1 MQRRMNRSCNLIC
14 MLLLCLLCTSRLPAQ
29 SGSVVTGTV
38 TDSASTPLPG
48 VSITEK
54 GKTTGTVTGPD
65 GRYRISVSNPNAT
78 LVFTFIGYQPQEVPL
93 NGRAAANVQLQQGSR
108 QLGELVVVGY
118 GTIRK
123 SDLTGA
129 VASVKA
135 GDLVTAGMNN
145 VSKALQGK
153 IAGVQIESAG
163 GDPGSGTRVLV
174 RGVGTLNNNSPLY
187 IVDGVQVTGI
197 NNLMPSDI
205 ASIEVLKDASAAAIY
220 GSRAANGVVLV
231 TTRSGAGGKTA
242 ISFNAYYG
250 VQQLARKMDVLNAS
264 EWARVSNAAHD
275 AAGVP
280 RLDIARNP
288 DSLGAGTDWQDEVY
302 RTAPIQSYE
311 LNVSGGGENGNY
323 SISGG
328 YFNQEGIVKV
338 TGYNRLNLR
347 IKSET
352 TKGRFKIGETVI
364 ISREKTITMPGGWGG
379 QGGNPVGSAVK
390 MIPVFQVYDPGA
402 QGGYAGA
409 YGPVVNVANP
419 MAQLNLE
426 SIWNR
431 YTNVITNAYA
441 EVSLFK
447 GLTYKFNL
455 GYIYTGGQAFDYA
468 QRYKVGELFA
478 HATND
483 LWERRDERN
492 FVMGENTLNYS
503 NTFGKHRLQVL
514 AGYASQVSRFRTD
527 SASVQDLPD
536 GVKVLDAGA
545 GVRSSGGYELQSG
558 LLSILGRVVYS
569 YDDRYLLTASFRRDG
584 SSRFSPAH
592 RYGNFPSI
600 ALGWNIGNEE
610 FFKPLSKTISQ
621 LKLRTSYGILGN
633 QEMADYQYIATIA
646 TNLNYVTGV
655 DQSKWYGAIQRA
667 LVDPNI
673 KWENTSTFNVGV
685 DAGFF
690 DNKLT
695 LTADYYIKHTTDI
708 LMNLPIPGSVGVTS
722 DPVMNA
728 GAIYNRGLEI
738 AAAYN
743 GRLGELSYGVNATF
757 ALDRN
762 KVDKL
767 LGGLPLYGGQP
778 THHGS
783 STTTTREGGS
793 VGAFYLIKTD
803 GIFNSQEEI
812 EAYRDKDGDL
822 IQPNASPGD
831 IRFVDANGDGIISDE
846 DKQYCG
852 SAFPKFSYGLG
863 FNARWKGFDLNM
875 FFQGTVGNKIYNGLR
890 MDLDGMNLEF
900 NYSKATLNAWTP
912 ERHTD
917 FPRAVIDDPNYNTR
931 VSDRFLES
939 GTYLRMRSLQLGYAL
954 PGALLRRV
962 GVDGL
967 RAYVSF
973 DNLFTITGYDGY
985 NPDIGRGSSILDR
998 GVDFGHVEY
1007 PLTRTA
1013 TIGVQLN
1020 F

>member
-1 MQRRMNRSCNLIC
+1 
-14 MLLLCLLCTSRLPAQ
+14 MLLLSLLFASRLSAQ
-29 SGSVVTGTV
+29 TGTAVTGTV
-38 TDSASTPLPG
+38 TDSTGTPLPG

-54 GKTTGTVTGPD
+54 GKATGTVTQTNGK
-65 GRYRISVSNPNAT
+65 YTLTVSSPSAV
-78 LVFTFIGYQPQEVPL
+78 LVYTFIGYQSQEVPL
-93 NGRAAANVQLQQGSR
+93 NGRGNVNVQMQQGSK

-118 GTIRK
+118 GSIRK

-129 VASVKA
+129 VASIK
-135 GDLVTAGMNN
+135 GTDLVTAGVNN
-145 VSKALQGK
+145 VSKALQGR
-153 IAGVQIESAG
+153 IAGVQVESAG
-163 GDPGSGTRVLV
+163 GNPGSGTRVLI

-197 NNLMPSDI
+197 DNLMPSDI

-231 TTRSGAGGKTA
+231 TTKSGAAGKTA
-242 ISFNAYYG
+242 ISVNAYYG
-250 VQQLARKMDVLNAS
+250 VQKLGKKLGVLNAR
-264 EWARVSNAAHD
+264 EWANVSNAAHD
-275 AAGVP
+275 AAGIA
-280 RLDIARNP
+280 RLNIARNP
-288 DSLGAGTDWQDEVY
+288 DSLGAGTDWQDEIY
-302 RTAPIQSYE
+302 RTAPVQSYE
-311 LNVSGGGENGNY
+311 LNISGGKEGSNY

-347 IKSET
+347 VKSET
-352 TKGRFKIGETVI
+352 TKGRFRIGETI
-364 ISREKTITMPGGWGG
+364 ILSREKTITMPGGWGG

-390 MIPVFQVYDPGA
+390 MIPVFQVYDPTA
-402 QGGYAGA
+402 IGGYAGA

-419 MAQLNLE
+419 VAQLNLE

-431 YTNVITNAYA
+431 YTSVTTNAFA

-455 GYIYTGGQAFDYA
+455 GYIYTGGQTYDYA
-468 QRYKVGELFA
+468 RRYEVGTLFN

-483 LWERRDERN
+483 LTEKRDERN
-492 FVMGENTLNYS
+492 FVMAENTLNYN
-503 NTFGKHRLQVL
+503 NTFGRHRIQAL
-514 AGYASQVSRFRTD
+514 AGYALQSSRYRSD
-527 SASVQDLPD
+527 SAAAQDLPD
-536 GVKVLDAGA
+536 GVDVLGAAA
-545 GVRSSGGYELQSG
+545 GVRTSGGYELESG

-600 ALGWNIGNEE
+600 ALGWNISNEE
-610 FFKPLSKTISQ
+610 FFKPLTNTISQ
-621 LKLRTSYGILGN
+621 LKLRSSYGILGN
-633 QEMADYQYIATIA
+633 QEMADYQYMATIG
-646 TNLNYVTGV
+646 TNLNYVIGA
-655 DQSKWYGAIQRA
+655 DQHKWYGAIQRA

-685 DAGFF
+685 DVGFL
-690 DNKLT
+690 DNSLT

-708 LMNLPIPGSVGVTS
+708 LMNLPIPGSVGSTS
-722 DPVMNA
+722 NPVMNA
-728 GAIYNRGLEI
+728 GAIFNRGVEI
-738 AAAYN
+738 SAAYN
-743 GRLGELSYGVNATF
+743 GHAGKLTYGVNATF
-757 ALDRN
+757 AADRN

-767 LGGLPLYGGQP
+767 IGGLPLYGGQP

-783 STTTTREGGS
+783 STTTTREGGA

-812 EAYRDKDGDL
+812 DAHRDKNGQL

-846 DKQYCG
+846 DKQLDG
-852 SAFPKFSYGLG
+852 SAFPKFAFGLG
-863 FNARWKGFDLNM
+863 FNAQWNGFDFNM
-875 FFQGTVGNKIYNGLR
+875 FFQGTYGNKIYNGLR

-912 ERHTD
+912 QNHTD

-931 VSDRFLES
+931 VSDRFLENGS
-939 GTYLRMRSLQLGYAL
+939 YIRLRSLQLGYTL
-954 PGALLRRV
+954 PGALLKRV

-967 RAYVSF
+967 RAYLSF

-985 NPDIGRGSSILDR
+985 NPDLGRTASILDR
-998 GVDFGHVEY
+998 GVDYGHVGY
-1007 PLTRTA
+1007 PLSRTA
-1013 TIGVQLN
+1013 TFGVQLN

>member
-1 MQRRMNRSCNLIC
+1 MQPKITRACKLIC
-14 MLLLCLLCTSRLPAQ
+14 MLLLCSLFAPGLRAQ
-29 SGSVVTGTV
+29 TGTVVTGTV
-38 TDSASTPLPG
+38 TDSANTPLPG
-48 VSITEK
+48 VSISEK
-54 GKTTGTVTGPD
+54 GKATGTVTAAD
-65 GRYRISVSNPNAT
+65 GKYRLTVSNASAV
-78 LVFTFIGYQPQEVPL
+78 LVFTFVGYQTEEVPV
-93 NGRAAANVQLQQGSR
+93 NGRSSVDVRLQQGSK

-118 GTIRK
+118 GSIRK

-135 GDLVTAGMNN
+135 EDLVTAGMNN
-145 VSKALQGK
+145 ISKALQGK
-153 IAGVQIESAG
+153 IAGVQVESAG
-163 GDPGSGTRVLV
+163 GDPGSGTRVLI
-174 RGVGTLNNNSPLY
+174 RGVGTLNNNNPLY
-187 IVDGVQVTGI
+187 IVDGVQVASI

-231 TTRSGAGGKTA
+231 TTKSGTTGKTV

-250 VQQLARKMDVLNAS
+250 VQKLARKLDVLNAQ
-264 EWARVSNAAHD
+264 EWANVSNAAHD
-275 AAGVP
+275 AAGIA
-280 RLDIARNP
+280 RLNIARNP
-288 DSLGAGTDWQDEVY
+288 DSLGAGTDWQDEIY

-311 LNVSGGGENGNY
+311 LNISGGSENSRY

-328 YFNQEGIVKV
+328 YFNQEGVVRV

-352 TKGRFKIGETVI
+352 TKGRFKIGETI
-364 ISREKTITMPGGWGG
+364 ILSREKTITMPGGWGG

-390 MIPVFQVYDPGA
+390 MIPVFDVYDPSA
-402 QGGYAGA
+402 IGGYAGA

-419 MAQLNLE
+419 VAQLNLE

-431 YTNVITNAYA
+431 YTNVITNGYA

-447 GLTYKFNL
+447 GLSYKFNL
-455 GYIYTGGQAFDYA
+455 GYIYTGGQTYDYA
-468 QRYKVGELFA
+468 KRYQVGTLFN

-483 LWERRDERN
+483 LTEKRDERN
-492 FVMGENTLNYS
+492 FVMAENTLNYS
-503 NTFGKHRLQVL
+503 NTFGKHRIQAL
-514 AGYASQVSRFRTD
+514 AGYALQVSRYRSD
-527 SASVQDLPD
+527 SAAAQDLPD
-536 GVKVLDAGA
+536 GIDVLGAAA
-545 GVRSSGGYELQSG
+545 GVRTSGGYELESG

-569 YDDRYLLTASFRRDG
+569 YDDRYLVTASFRRDG

-600 ALGWNIGNEE
+600 ALGWNISNEN
-610 FFKPLSKTISQ
+610 FFQPLTKTVNQ

-633 QEMADYQYIATIA
+633 QEMADYQYMATIG
-646 TNLNYVTGV
+646 TNFNYVIGA
-655 DQSKWYGAIQRA
+655 DQHKWYGAIQRA

-673 KWENTSTFNVGV
+673 KWENTSTFNVGL
-685 DAGFF
+685 DAGFL
-690 DNKLT
+690 DNSLT
-695 LTADYYIKHTTDI
+695 FTADYYIKHTTDI
-708 LMNLPIPGSVGVTS
+708 LMNLPIPGSVGATS
-722 DPVMNA
+722 NPVMNA
-728 GAIYNRGLEI
+728 GAIFNRGVEI
-738 AAAYN
+738 SAAYN
-743 GRLGELSYGVNATF
+743 RQAGKLTYGVNATF
-757 ALDRN
+757 AADRN
-762 KVDKL
+762 KVDRL
-767 LGGLPLYGGQP
+767 IGGLPLYGGQP

-812 EAYRDKDGDL
+812 EAHRDKNGQL

-831 IRFVDANGDGIISDE
+831 IRFVDANGDGMISDE
-846 DKQYCG
+846 DKQLCG

-863 FNARWKGFDLNM
+863 FNAQWNGLDLAL
-875 FFQGTVGNKIYNGLR
+875 FFQGTQGNKIYNGLR
-890 MDLDGMNLEF
+890 MDMDGMNLEF

-912 ERHTD
+912 QNQSD

-931 VSDRFLES
+931 VSDRFLENGS
-939 GTYLRMRSLQLGYAL
+939 YLRLRSLQLGYTL
-954 PGALLRRV
+954 PSVWLRKIGA
-962 GVDGL
+962 DGL

-985 NPDIGRGSSILDR
+985 NPDLGRTLSILDR
-998 GVDFGHVEY
+998 GVDYGHVGY
-1007 PLTRTA
+1007 PLARTA
-1013 TIGVQLN
+1013 TFGVQLH